1 MFYMYSATPFILQGL
16 PMSQKLIE
24 QGYYLPVLRIIG
36 NVTSMMFK
44 QRKVLLNEP
53 RYGWMNDGW
62 MDGGWMDEWVD
73 GWMSWWMEDGW
84 MSGWMDG

>member
-1 MFYMYSATPFILQGL
+1 MNMYNVHVFYMYMYMHTCIYMCMFYMYSATQFVLRGL
-16 PMSQKLIE
+16 PMTQKLIE

-53 RYGWMNDGW
+53 RYGWMDGW
-62 MDGGWMDEWVD
+62 MDG
-73 GWMSWWMEDGW
+73 
-84 MSGWMDG
+84 